1 MSERSPHD
9 KGARIPGPLVTG
21 GVETE
26 GRGAPRGSELAQ
38 VQGSTPKG
46 SSRQQEL
53 GLWDGA
59 GVSSEFP
66 AEAEPGSGSLGSEP
80 RTLGPYASA
89 GSEYHAGLGASMG
102 GPGRG
107 EVVTLPVCPSEG
119 PLRTLSRISNPK
131 GRRMPQKGPHGKV
144 GREAAVMRRK

>member
-1 MSERSPHD
+1 MTKVQEFL
-9 KGARIPGPLVTG
+9 GPWLLEAWKQRV
-21 GVETE
+21 
-26 GRGAPRGSELAQ
+26 RGAPRGSELAQ

-66 AEAEPGSGSLGSEP
+66 AEAEPGGGSLGSEP

-102 GPGRG
+102 GPGG
-107 EVVTLPVCPSEG
+107 
-119 PLRTLSRISNPK
+119 
-131 GRRMPQKGPHGKV
+131 GK
-144 GREAAVMRRK
+144 

>member
-1 MSERSPHD
+1 MER
-9 KGARIPGPLVTG
+9 
-21 GVETE
+21 E
-26 GRGAPRGSELAQ
+26 
-38 VQGSTPKG
+38 
-46 SSRQQEL
+46 
-53 GLWDGA
+53 

-66 AEAEPGSGSLGSEP
+66 AEAEPGGGSLGSEP

-144 GREAAVMRRK
+144 GREAA